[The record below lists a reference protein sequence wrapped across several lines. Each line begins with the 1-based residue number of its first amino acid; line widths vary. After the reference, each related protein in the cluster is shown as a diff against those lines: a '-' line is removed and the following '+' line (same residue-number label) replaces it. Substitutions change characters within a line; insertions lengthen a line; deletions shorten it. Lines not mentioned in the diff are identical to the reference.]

1 MRLVRTFL
9 GKREVNLSFEVECI
23 KSTLIKLAGATKMGG
38 GVGGAADM
46 LKGRTAIWSYRE

>member
-9 GKREVNLSFEVECI
+9 GKREVNLSFEVERI